1 MPAFLFCVIL
11 SGLACNSNEAQI
23 NQDGNEAFANQNF
36 QDALD
41 AYMRV
46 NEKNPDIPELY
57 YNTGNTYYR
66 QDRYD
71 EAINQM
77 VKTIEISD
85 DKLLQDTHF
94 NLGNIYFQKQ
104 QLPQAIEEYKN
115 ALRLNS
121 TDQDA
126 KYNLELALEILEQQP
141 PAGNEEGEQDND
153 QSEPQANNQSQQ
165 NQNSP
170 EGQESNQMPP
180 EDLNVEQ
187 VPPETLSEQQAR
199 RLLEAIAQ
207 NTDTLQEHLQQEY
220 VPSDNIPSQDW

>member
-1 MPAFLFCVIL
+1 MVL
-11 SGLACNSNEAQI
+11 
-23 NQDGNEAFANQNF
+23 
-36 QDALD
+36 
-41 AYMRV
+41 
-46 NEKNPDIPELY
+46 
-57 YNTGNTYYR
+57 
-66 QDRYD
+66 RY
-71 EAINQM
+71 
-77 VKTIEISD
+77 EISD

-170 EGQESNQMPP
+170 EEQESNQMPP

>member
-1 MPAFLFCVIL
+1 MFCVIL
-11 SGLACNSNEAQI
+11 FGLACNSNEAQI

-46 NEKNPDIPELY
+46 NEKNPDMPEPY

-104 QLPQAIEEYKN
+104 QLQQAIEEYKN
-115 ALRLNS
+115 VLRLNS

-126 KYNLELALEILEQQP
+126 KYNLELALETLEQQP
-141 PAGNEEGEQDND
+141 PTGNEEGEQDNN
-153 QSEPQANNQSQQ
+153 QSEPQTNNQSQQ
-165 NQNSP
+165 NQNPP
-170 EGQESNQMPP
+170 EEQESNQMPP
-180 EDLNVEQ
+180 EESNVEQ
-187 VPPETLSEQQAR
+187 VSPGTLSEQQAR